1 MENTFDHDH
10 PYEVTISP
18 KHMFLLYKGVLVVLW
33 NDCMINNGIIDT
45 DLIPKSIKRLGIVY
59 DLQLIRTI
67 TYKKDDIK
75 FALFPVTVYATEPLN
90 EDMKKEVLETSF
102 TLLTKLSKTLF

>member
-18 KHMFLLYKGVLVVLW
+18 KHMFLLYKGVLLVLW

-102 TLLTKLSKTLF
+102 TLMSNFTL